1 MAEVITSISRG
12 MRPETARRRIEAFRK
27 RFGEGHYYFAQHAA
41 FPLALTADL
50 LYHLHENFQR
60 TSSGKKFNIP
70 WLAIAD
76 LLLSSLC
83 EEVDSGYELY
93 EMDVT
98 VRAQLLAALEANPN
112 FGTERIAQLADFLQS
127 YAQEQLTSSDPT
139 LAEVAQSQKWTALSY
154 TRPDQAAQ
162 ELAATVKVL
171 YNSNSLEQ
179 VRIASL
185 LETLG
190 TLAEPF
196 AKLKGF
202 QPLLTYAQ
210 EQAHSALGH
219 TQAEDAPERIQQ
231 ATTQVAQSLGVDLPT
246 DREERASEEPESNT
260 QQPNTVTPINVF
272 ISYAH
277 KDESFLRQLETHLA
291 LLRRQGLIT
300 TWHDRQ
306 ILPGIDQSSEIDIH
320 LEQSALI
327 LLLISADF
335 IASDYAYEI
344 EMKRALERHEAGE
357 ARVVP
362 ILLRPAYWKGFPF
375 AKLQMLPSN
384 GKPISNWDDQNAA
397 FFDVVQGLRKIM
409 DEVSSSE
416 PSVGD
421 NDEHKIQELERRA
434 RINQDAADYVELGK
448 LYERSRRIDDAI
460 QAYEAA
466 WNIQQKLLSTSGTLI
481 KEEID
486 VLFAL
491 SRLYNDTALYDLAIE
506 DINQLIKLQP
516 EFADA
521 YKQRG
526 LAYRRRADAEYAT
539 TGDGERRTDEYKQA
553 IADFERAVELR
564 PDFEDALGTLGGLY
578 RRLGDYE
585 QAAKYYQR
593 LYEVNPSSSYGLGNL
608 ASLSWYLG
616 NIDDARKYF
625 NLLEEAARVRI
636 KEGEGEE
643 AGQKRAQDNEAYWNY
658 YDLALGQLATGEL
671 DAARETYA
679 KAIEETPTIAPL
691 DAVLSNLYFL
701 QRAREHIEGLEEVI
715 AMIENAKDVKAAGD
729 A

>member
-127 YAQEQLTSSDPT
+127 YAQEQLTSPDPT

-171 YNSNSLEQ
+171 YNSDSLEQ

-190 TLAEPF
+190 TLAQPF
-196 AKLKGF
+196 ANLEGF

-219 TQAEDAPERIQQ
+219 TQIEDAPERIQQ
-231 ATTQVAQSLGVDLPT
+231 ATKQVSQSLGVDLPAY
-246 DREERASEEPESNT
+246 REKRVIEQHTATLVSENVPAT
-260 QQPNTVTPINVF
+260 YLNVF
-272 ISYAH
+272 ISYAREDADWL
-277 KDESFLRQLETHLA
+277 KRLQTHLRSLKRSA
-291 LLRRQGLIT
+291 FTDFWDDSNVSAEGTEVAWEEAVSSWLGT
-300 TWHDRQ
+300 AQ
-306 ILPGIDQSSEIDIH
+306 I
-320 LEQSALI
+320 I
-327 LLLISADF
+327 LLLISPNF
-335 IASDYAYEI
+335 IASKYTYNV
-344 EMKRALERHEAGE
+344 EMLRALELQDAGK
-357 ARVVP
+357 ARVIS
-362 ILLRPAYWKGFPF
+362 ILLRPVTFLEASPF
-375 AKLQMLPSN
+375 AKLQMLPTN
-384 GKPISNWDDQNAA
+384 GKPISNWDDQDAA
-397 FFDVVQGLRKIM
+397 FFDVVQGLQKII
-409 DEVSSSE
+409 DESSNSGPVVS
-416 PSVGD
+416 D
-421 NDEHKIQELERRA
+421 DEHEIQELERKA
-434 RINQDAADYVELGK
+434 KINQDVGDYVVLGT
-448 LYERSRRIDDAI
+448 LYERLRRVEDAI
-460 QAYEAA
+460 RAYEAA
-466 WNIQQKLLSTSGTLI
+466 RSLQPEDRN
-481 KEEID
+481 

-491 SRLYNDTALYDLAIE
+491 SRLYNDTGAYEQAIE
-506 DINQLIKLQP
+506 ILNRLIKLQP

-701 QRAREHIEGLEEVI
+701 QKAQEHIEGLEEII
-715 AMIENAKDVKAAGD
+715 AMIENAKDVKVAGD